1 MKHSDDNDPDRRT
14 LLLDKLFLVA
24 AVILLFMIVGI
35 SIRAS
40 LNRVADEPATQSST
54 N

>member
-1 MKHSDDNDPDRRT
+1 MKHSDDNDSDGRT

-24 AVILLFMIVGI
+24 ALILLFVIVVI
-35 SIRAS
+35 SMCAS